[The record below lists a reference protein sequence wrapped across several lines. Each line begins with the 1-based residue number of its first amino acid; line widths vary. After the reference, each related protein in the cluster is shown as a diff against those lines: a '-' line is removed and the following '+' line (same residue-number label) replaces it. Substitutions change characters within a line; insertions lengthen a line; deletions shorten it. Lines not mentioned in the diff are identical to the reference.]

1 MRARWAALA
10 GIICAAGCLIADSAE
25 PAGAKL
31 WTRADL
37 QALDKSLISKMGGA
51 KTAYTQVLN
60 GGTHGALVIHREVT
74 ADPELHVK
82 LNDFFVVL
90 AGEGAVKVGGTVTG
104 ERAIKTDEQQAQK
117 LDGGTLYKI
126 EQGDVLFVPANVWH
140 QVIVAEGN
148 ELSAILIKAE

>member
-1 MRARWAALA
+1 MRARWAAIA
-10 GIICAAGCLIADSAE
+10 GIVCAAGCLIADSAE

-31 WTRADL
+31 WSRTDL
-37 QALDKSLISKMGGA
+37 QAIDKSLIFKMGDA
-51 KTAYTQVLN
+51 KTAYTQILN

-90 AGEGAVKVGGTVTG
+90 NGEGAVKVGGTVTG
-104 ERAIKTDEQQAQK
+104 ERTIKTDERQAEK

-126 EQGDVLFVPANVWH
+126 KQGDVLFVPANVWH
-140 QVIVAEGN
+140 QVIVAKGS

>member
-10 GIICAAGCLIADSAE
+10 GIACAAGWLGADSAE

-37 QALDKSLISKMGGA
+37 KALDESLSAEMGDA
-51 KTAYTQVLN
+51 HTAYRQVLS
-60 GGTHGALVIHREVT
+60 GATHGALVIHREVT

-90 AGEGAVKVGGTVTG
+90 EGEGAVKVGGTVTG
-104 ERAIKTDEQQAQK
+104 ERTIKPDEKQAEK
-117 LDGGTLYKI
+117 LDGGTLY
-126 EQGDVLFVPANVWH
+126 ELEPGDVLFVPANIWH
-140 QVIVAEGN
+140 QVMVAKGKK
-148 ELSAILIKAE
+148 LSAILIKAE